1 MTYVVSVRFK
11 SRGKVYFFDPN
22 DIEVQDGDMVVVETS
37 KGLELGECVIG
48 NHAVEDDSIVQPLRP
63 VIRVATADDL
73 RVAEINKSREKEA
86 FEICQQKI
94 AEHGLDMKLVDV
106 ECNFEGSKILFFF
119 TSDGRVDFRELVK
132 DLASIFRTRI
142 ELRQIGVRDEAKMLG
157 GLGICGRPFCCSQFL
172 SEFQPVS
179 TKMAK
184 TQSRSLNPT
193 KISGSCGRLMC
204 CLRYEQEAY
213 EDLVKHVPKNGAFV
227 QTEEGYGN
235 VVQVNLLRRKIKVKI
250 DGDGDEVIKSY
261 DADEVAVIPGGRP
274 KAGEPLPSLLQP
286 KEKEEPEDEEIEEVE
301 EEQWEMPEIISLVK
315 EPVAATKPSD
325 SKTSEEGESSDGRKK
340 LPRKR
345 SHGKGGKGLPG
356 AERKS
361 QSSVEEKRC
370 VEERRKDISGK
381 KYGKRTQGEKH
392 VEEGKRIAEVVERVP
407 KKRPKRA
414 YTLKTEGDGPSVASV
429 LEKQKEGQTTGEHT
443 IRFNKN
449 RKRYRANPSENKGK
463 TSNNPTE

>member
-1 MTYVVSVRFK
+1 MIDVVSVRFK

-22 DIEVQDGDMVVVETS
+22 GIEAHDGEMVVVETS

-48 NHAVEDDSIVQPLRP
+48 NHAVEEDSIVQPLRP
-63 VIRVATADDL
+63 VIRIATADDL

-86 FEICQQKI
+86 FEICQKKI
-94 AEHGLDMKLVDV
+94 AEHGLEMKLVDV
-106 ECNFEGSKILFFF
+106 ECNFEGNKILFFF

-172 SEFQPVS
+172 NEFQPVS

-227 QTEEGYGN
+227 QTEAGYGN

-250 DGDGDEVIKSY
+250 DGDGDQVIKSY

-274 KAGEPLPSLLQP
+274 KPGEPLPSLLQP
-286 KEKEEPEDEEIEEVE
+286 KEKKAPEKVEPEED
-301 EEQWEMPEIISLVK
+301 QWRMPELISDTK
-315 EPVAATKPSD
+315 DQNRTTRPVYPESAGV
-325 SKTSEEGESSDGRKK
+325 GESGAVKK
-340 LPRKR
+340 KAPRKR
-345 SHGKGGKGLPG
+345 PHGKGGKGPQTG
-356 AERKS
+356 ERKFQ
-361 QSSVEEKRC
+361 QSAEEKR
-370 VEERRKDISGK
+370 KDSGGK
-381 KYGKRTQGEKH
+381 KPYGRKPQGEKRI
-392 VEEGKRIAEVVERVP
+392 EEPRKPVGAAERP
-407 KKRPKRA
+407 NNPAKKRPKRA
-414 YTLKTEGDGPSVASV
+414 YTLHTDGDGAMHETRSES
-429 LEKQKEGQTTGEHT
+429 QGTNEHAA
-443 IRFNKN
+443 RSNKN
-449 RKRYRANPSENKGK
+449 RRRYRANPRENGGK
-463 TSNNPTE
+463 SSGGATE